1 MYYINPFKWEKDN
14 NLFFGES
21 VSFFINKR
29 ICDHFL
35 WVHIS
40 KANKKVNNK
49 KQHDQKKKL
58 KRVLKWNFKTM
69 IILFIKIS
77 FLVENKF
84 PCRRTRSFK
93 CRHCM
98 IAILMKFLDSKPF
111 IVLFSASMILIRHKR
126 TYCLH
131 SLWIPWRNEKFSHVY
146 DSLLSELNHKSQYQK
161 NGYHIGLMTRYISM
175 K

>member
-1 MYYINPFKWEKDN
+1 M
-14 NLFFGES
+14 FFPS
-21 VSFFINKR
+21 IFRS
-29 ICDHFL
+29 CDP
-35 WVHIS
+35 IS
-40 KANKKVNNK
+40 DPIRDPARDPIGDLV
-49 KQHDQKKKL
+49 DDAKKKL

-69 IILFIKIS
+69 VILFIKIS

-84 PCRRTRSFK
+84 PWRRTRSFK

-146 DSLLSELNHKSQYQK
+146 VSLLSELNHKSQYRK
-161 NGYHIGLMTRYISM
+161 NGYHIGLMTRYNSM